1 MTVQMKALAPV
12 AALLLGSPLLAA
24 CPGGGSKYPQPPS
37 ATTVEQITARLDATR
52 KTRTSFKVQTLMDYW
67 LGKDRA
73 KGTVWVMGTTAKQVR
88 FNALKPS
95 GDVLVD
101 MACDGNNF
109 TFVDFQNNCQLA
121 GPCNKSSIA
130 SLLRVELAP
139 EDFHHMAQGIPP
151 TISSTGTVTWDAAK
165 GYERVKLEGPEG
177 VQNLVIDARDGNFD
191 VLTAELIGRDGKVTW
206 SLENT
211 DFRTVADDKDK
222 TVKHRVPGKTRFKSP
237 QENADLL
244 VEWMD
249 DQRAINLPLE
259 AGKFSVPIP
268 AGLPSCGRSAP
279 TPAPSEASPA
289 PKSP

>member
-1 MTVQMKALAPV
+1 MRFAPL
-12 AALLLGSPLLAA
+12 AALLLAA
-24 CPGGGSKYPQPPS
+24 CPGKGSFKQPSS
-37 ATTVEQITARLDATR
+37 ATTVEQVVAKLDAAR
-52 KTRTSFKVQTLMDYW
+52 KVRTSFKVQTLMDYW

-73 KGTVWVMGTTAKQVR
+73 KGTVWVMGTAAKQVR

-101 MACDGNNF
+101 MACDGSNF

-121 GPCNKSSIA
+121 GPCNKQSIA
-130 SLLRVELAP
+130 ALLRVELEP

-151 TISSTGTVTWDAAK
+151 VMAGAKGTVTWDASK

-177 VQNLVIDARDGNFD
+177 VQNLVIDARGENFD
-191 VLTAELIGRDGKVTW
+191 VLSADLTAPDGKLRW

-211 DFRTVADDKDK
+211 DFRVIEDDNK
-222 TVKHRVPGKTRFKSP
+222 VKHRVPGKTRFKSP

-244 VEWMD
+244 VEWKD
-249 DQRAINLPLE
+249 DERAINLALD
-259 AGKFSVPIP
+259 AGKFNVPIP
-268 AGLPSCGRSAP
+268 AGLPSCGRA
-279 TPAPSEASPA
+279 TPPPAEASPA

>member
-1 MTVQMKALAPV
+1 MTFEMRFAPF
-12 AALLLGSPLLAA
+12 AALLLAA

-37 ATTVEQITARLDATR
+37 ATTVEQVVAKLDAAR

-130 SLLRVELAP
+130 SLLRVELEP

-151 TISSTGTVTWDAAK
+151 TISNVGTVSWDAAK

-177 VQNLVIDARDGNFD
+177 VQNLVIDARGNNFD
-191 VLTAELIGRDGKVTW
+191 VLTAELVGPDGKVVW
-206 SLENT
+206 SVENT
-211 DFRTVADDKDK
+211 DFHIVEDDNK
-222 TVKHRVPGKTRFKSP
+222 VKHRVPGKTRFKSP

-244 VEWMD
+244 VEWLD
-249 DQRAINLPLE
+249 DQRAINPSLD

-268 AGLPSCGRSAP
+268 AGLPSCGRSGP
-279 TPAPSEASPA
+279 TPGPSEASPA